1 MPFSLGNMTA
11 HLLKVFKEVNLMDLT
26 SDLSIGQVVKSRA
39 GRDKGR
45 VFLVLEILDDKHVLV
60 VDGDLR
66 RLEKPKKK
74 KVKHLTVY
82 NTVLEELKQK
92 LDSNIEINNAY
103 IRRLLEPFNE
113 SV

>member
-74 KVKHLTVY
+74 NVKHLMVY

>member
-1 MPFSLGNMTA
+1 
-11 HLLKVFKEVNLMDLT
+11 MDST
-26 SDLSIGQVVKSRA
+26 SDITIGQVVKSRA

-66 RLEKPKKK
+66 KLDKPKKK

-82 NTVLEELKQK
+82 NTVLTELKDK
-92 LDSNIEINNAY
+92 LDNNIKINNAY
-103 IRRLLEPFNE
+103 IRRLLEPFNK
-113 SV
+113 SF